1 MPVNNSSVSV
11 GTAVTEV
18 SGPNISAKFVYLQD
32 GDYDGD
38 TAVYVGGTGV
48 TTSNGVKLS
57 KTNTT
62 VFQTNADDALYAIGD
77 GATASVRVT
86 EVL

>member
-1 MPVNNSSVSV
+1 MPVTNSAVSV
-11 GTAVTEV
+11 GTAITQV
-18 SGPNISAKFVYLQD
+18 SGPSLDAKLVYVQD
-32 GDYDGD
+32 GDYAND

-62 VFQTNADDALYAIGD
+62 VFQLNADDTLFAIGSA
-77 GATASVRVT
+77 ATSSVRVT
-86 EVL
+86 EVK

>member
-11 GTAVTEV
+11 GTTRTEV
-18 SGPNISAKFVYLQD
+18 SGPSIRSKLVYLQD

-38 TAVYVGGTGV
+38 TAVYVGGDSV
-48 TTSNGVKLS
+48 TAANGVKLS

-62 VFQTNADDALYAIGD
+62 VFQTNADDVLYAIGD

>member
-1 MPVNNSSVSV
+1 MPVSNSAVSV
-11 GTAVTEV
+11 GTAVTQI
-18 SGPNISAKFVYLQD
+18 SGPSVASKYVYVQD
-32 GDYDGD
+32 GDYAND

-62 VFQTNADDALYAIGD
+62 VFQLNADDALFAIGD
-77 GATASVRVT
+77 TATSAVRVT
-86 EVL
+86 EVI

>member
-18 SGPNISAKFVYLQD
+18 SGPSISSKLVYLQD

-38 TAVYVGGTGV
+38 TAVYVGGDSV

-62 VFQTNADDALYAIGD
+62 VFQINADDALFAIGS
-77 GATASVRVT
+77 GATAAVRVT

>member
-1 MPVNNSSVSV
+1 MPVTNDSVSV

-18 SGPNISAKFVYLQD
+18 SGPNINAKLVYLQD

-38 TAVYVGGTGV
+38 TAVYVGGDSV

-62 VFQTNADDALYAIGD
+62 VFQINADDALFAIGD
-77 GATASVRVT
+77 GATSSVRVT